1 MKKRIFES
9 GAQTA
14 RTRSTQAMSDPKSV
28 RAMTRKLKDEESQAK
43 RQLDGNGADEKEQQR
58 SRLKSLRSQ
67 AKGMAERND
76 GQELNTPSDI

>member
-14 RTRSTQAMSDPKSV
+14 RTRPTQAMSDPKSV
-28 RAMTRKLKDEESQAK
+28 RAMMRKLKDEESQAK

-58 SRLKSLRSQ
+58 SSYRGLPRHLEVF
-67 AKGMAERND
+67 G
-76 GQELNTPSDI
+76 